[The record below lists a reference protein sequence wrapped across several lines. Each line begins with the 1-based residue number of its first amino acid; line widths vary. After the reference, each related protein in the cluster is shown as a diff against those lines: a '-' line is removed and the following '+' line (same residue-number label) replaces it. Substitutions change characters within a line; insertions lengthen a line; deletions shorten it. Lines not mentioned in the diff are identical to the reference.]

1 MATKK
6 AGTTAKRA
14 AAKRPT
20 SSKTTTKVTT
30 VAASAGTHKSRN
42 VSSWWVVKEDRNTTA
57 LVAACVAELLGTA
70 VLTAILLTVQ
80 YNELYAAFGAVAV
93 VLGFGALAGTYFN
106 PALTIGAWVTKRIS
120 GLRGLLYVIAEVL
133 GGMLAL
139 VVTNTFVQESAPKL
153 TDQMKA
159 MGQSAPEIYHAA
171 ALPDHHQWL
180 VLFAELV
187 GTAIL
192 AFIVASA
199 VSEKRKSLTT
209 AVTYGFGLLAALIVA
224 AAATASL
231 ASQGTGVTFLNPAV
245 AIGAQIFADGVAS
258 WWSAFVWLIVP
269 LIGGVVG
276 FGLYET
282 LKPSRYLNR

>member
-14 AAKRPT
+14 ATKKPA
-20 SSKTTTKVTT
+20 SSKSTTKVTKVTT
-30 VAASAGTHKSRN
+30 VAATASKSRG
-42 VSSWWVVKEDRNTTA
+42 VSSWWVAREDRNTTA
-57 LVAACVAELLGTA
+57 LVAACIAELLGTA
-70 VLTAILLTVQ
+70 VLTSVLLTVQ

-106 PALTIGAWVTKRIS
+106 PALTVGAWVTKRLS
-120 GLRGLLYVIAEVL
+120 GLRGVLYIIAEVL
-133 GGMLAL
+133 GAMLAL
-139 VVTNTFVQESAPKL
+139 VVTNTFVQDSAPKL
-153 TDQMKA
+153 TEQAKQ
-159 MGQSAPEIYHAA
+159 MGQTAPEIYHAA

-192 AFIVASA
+192 AFVVASA

-209 AVTYGFGLLAALIVA
+209 AFTYGLGMLVALIVA

-231 ASQGTGVTFLNPAV
+231 ATQGTGVTFLNPAV
-245 AIGAQIFADGVAS
+245 AVGAQMFADGVAS
-258 WWSAFVWLIVP
+258 WWAAFVWLIVP
-269 LIGGVVG
+269 LVGGVVG

-282 LKPSRYLNR
+282 LKPSRYVK

>member
-14 AAKRPT
+14 AVKKPA

-30 VAASAGTHKSRN
+30 VAATATPRRTRG
-42 VSSWWVVKEDRNTTA
+42 VSSWWVAAEDRNTTA
-57 LVAACVAELLGTA
+57 LVAACIAELLGTA
-70 VLTAILLTVQ
+70 VLTSVLLTVQ

-106 PALTIGAWVTKRIS
+106 PALTVGAWVTKRMS
-120 GLRGLLYVIAEVL
+120 GLRGLLYIIAEIL

-139 VVTNTFVQESAPKL
+139 VVTNTFVQDSAPKM

-199 VSEKRKSLTT
+199 VSERRRSLTT
-209 AVTYGFGLLAALIVA
+209 AFTYGFGMLAALIVA

-245 AIGAQIFADGVAS
+245 AIGAQMFADGVAS
-258 WWSAFVWLIVP
+258 WWAAFVWLIVP
-269 LIGGVVG
+269 LVGGVVG

-282 LKPSRYLNR
+282 LKPSRYVK